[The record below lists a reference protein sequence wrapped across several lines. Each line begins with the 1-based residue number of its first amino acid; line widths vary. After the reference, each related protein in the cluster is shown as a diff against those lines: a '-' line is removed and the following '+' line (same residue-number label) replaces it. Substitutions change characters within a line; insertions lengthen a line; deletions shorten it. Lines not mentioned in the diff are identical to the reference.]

1 MKSRFSPTWMWA
13 IALLLIFAASGV
25 AQDYRGRIEGL
36 VTDESK
42 AVIAGSSVT
51 LLNVKTGV
59 RVVKQTSETGLYLFD
74 LVDPGTYTV
83 TIEAAGFGRYVQ
95 ENIVVQTLGDVSIN
109 AVLKPGAVQ
118 ETITINEAP
127 AAVEF
132 NSSNRDLTIDSKMAE
147 EIPRFDR
154 NPFKMTLIA
163 PSAVNTRGEM
173 MPYHSW
179 SANSVDLGGG
189 TNLKNDLEVDGMP
202 IGMGQKNSTPPNTD
216 AVQEVIVSTNS
227 TDAESGHSAG
237 GMITM
242 TTKAGTNEF
251 HGSAFYLGRYPW
263 LSAEADRTTFS
274 QNSQRQNMYGGTL
287 GNPIKK
293 NKLFNFFSIEDWQ
306 VGYPNSYVR
315 TVPTALE
322 ATGDF
327 SQSYALNQTTGQA
340 TIRTIYDPWT
350 SILNADGSVSITPFP
365 GNKIP
370 ATRFDALSAN
380 LMKQFWA
387 PNNPG
392 LNITGVNNFSKGFI
406 EKYGY
411 YNLSDR
417 VDFNISDKWKI
428 FGRMAHYNTSDLAG
442 NPTPNNSELYVPTGT
457 SRAAWNAGGDAIW
470 TINARTLLEFHG
482 DWHALTDAYISTPL
496 GASGWG
502 SIWPNNDWYSSY
514 QKASV
519 GAPVYFPDMNIG
531 GQGFGGGGFYWNQ
544 TPKGEASTVKI
555 AQQRG
560 SHYLKA
566 GFEQRESY
574 GLSYVSSTSNF
585 YFNTA
590 LTANTFNNPDTGLY
604 GDQFATFLLGALDG
618 QSQMIGGPAPNPH
631 VKFYGG
637 YIQDDWKVSSRI
649 TLNLG
654 LRDEYETSIYD
665 PLHDF
670 SQGLNLNA
678 VTPEMQANP
687 PDMPAAATSIV
698 GNNFYHWNGEWAF
711 TSASHPGQFNPQKL
725 ALQPRIGLAYRINDK
740 TAFRFGYA
748 RYLIPYEMN
757 IALAPVSGYETV
769 GFLEPPFLGVTGYQN
784 TLSPHAGVPQETIS
798 NPYPSST
805 NPLLPILGT
814 AAGGNLGRGGQS
826 LLWYDPN
833 QQKARNDRFNVN
845 IQRQLPGQI
854 VVSGT
859 YFLNIGNQQYTKALN
874 QMNPALAVQYQNQLN
889 TQVANPF
896 YHYLNQT
903 VMPGPLYN
911 QQTVSLG
918 SLLVPYPQ
926 YGGLYELG
934 VLGAAERYQSVELK
948 AQKQFSKGYN
958 FIATYV
964 YINEKAQTNGFLNGS
979 VFNDQE
985 WYANQLTWQ
994 PSNQPRNRLNLAGT
1008 WELPIGRG
1016 KPFLNTIPRAADAL
1030 VGGWKVAGIW
1040 TFMTGDFPQFGNYIV
1055 TGNPCISDPTPQHW
1069 FNTSVFSPIPANTY
1083 VLRTNPLQYDCLT
1096 GPKFWVL
1103 DGNLTKAFNIT
1114 ERFHAELK
1122 MAAYNATNR
1131 LNRGDPDT
1139 GVTDSTFGQTLYQGA
1154 PGGTFGAQ
1162 GGTYGN
1168 QSGRQVELG
1177 LKIIF

>member
-1 MKSRFSPTWMWA
+1 MRRKHTPQLGFS
-13 IALLLIFAASGV
+13 IVLLLLFAICGF
-25 AQDYRGRIEGL
+25 AQDYRGRIEGI
-36 VTDESK
+36 VTDQSQ
-42 AVIAGSSVT
+42 ATMAGATVT
-51 LLNVKTGV
+51 LLNVNTGI
-59 RVVKQTSETGLYLFD
+59 RVVRQTSDTGLYLFD

-83 TIEAAGFGRYVQ
+83 TIEAVGFGRFVQ
-95 ENIVVQTLGDVSIN
+95 ENITVQTRGDVTVN
-109 AVLKPGAVQ
+109 AGLKPGAVQ
-118 ETITINEAP
+118 ESITVNETP

-132 NSSNRDLTIDSKMAE
+132 NSANRDLTIDSKMAA

-154 NPFKMTLIA
+154 NPFKLTLIA

-179 SANSVDLGGG
+179 AANSVDLGGG

-202 IGMGQKNSTPPNTD
+202 IGMGQKNTTPPNTD

-237 GMITM
+237 GLITM

-251 HGSAFYLGRYPW
+251 HGSGFYLGRYPW
-263 LSAEADRTTFS
+263 LSAEADRTRFS

-287 GNPIKK
+287 GNPIRK
-293 NKLFNFFSIEDWQ
+293 NKLFNFFSMEDWR
-306 VGYPNSYVR
+306 VGYPNTYQR

-327 SQSYALNQTTGQA
+327 SQSYGLDNGVAHLRN
-340 TIRTIYDPWT
+340 IFDPWT
-350 SILNADGSVSITPFP
+350 SKLNADGSVTVTPFP

-370 ATRFDALSAN
+370 TSRFDPLSAS
-380 LMKQFWA
+380 LIKQFWA
-387 PNNPG
+387 PNNAG
-392 LNITGVNNFSKGFI
+392 ADITGLNNFSKGFI

-417 VDFNISDKWKI
+417 VDYNISDKVKI
-428 FGRMAHYNTSDLAG
+428 FGRIARYNTNDIAG

-457 SRAAWNAGGDAIW
+457 SRAAWNAGGDLIY
-470 TINARTLLEFHG
+470 TINARTLLEVHG
-482 DWHALTDAYISTPL
+482 DWHALVDAYISSPL
-496 GASGWG
+496 PSGGWAT
-502 SIWPNNDWYSSY
+502 IWPNNNWYESY

-519 GAPVYFPDMNIG
+519 GQPIYFPDMNIG

-544 TPKGEASTVKI
+544 TPKGEASSVKI

-590 LTANTFNNPDTGLY
+590 LTANTFNNPNTALY
-604 GDQFATFLLGALDG
+604 GDQYATFLLGALDG
-618 QSQMIGGPAPNPH
+618 SSQMVGGPVPNPH

-637 YIQDDWKVSSRI
+637 YIQDDWKLTSRI

-654 LRDEYETSIYD
+654 LRDEYETALYD
-665 PLHDF
+665 PAHNF
-670 SQGLNLNA
+670 SKGLDLTAA
-678 VTPEMQANP
+678 VPEMSATP
-687 PDMPAAATSIV
+687 PVMPAAATNIV
-698 GNNFYHWNGEWAF
+698 GNNFYHWTGQWQF
-711 TSASHPGQFNPQKL
+711 TSANSPGSFNPQKL
-725 ALQPRIGLAYRINDK
+725 ALQPRVGVAIKIDDK
-740 TAFRFGYA
+740 TAFRAGYA

-769 GFLEPPFLGVTGYQN
+769 GFLEPPYLGMTGYQN
-784 TLSPHAGVPQETIS
+784 TLGTLQGVPQQTIS
-798 NPYPSST
+798 NPYPT
-805 NPLLPILGT
+805 NINPLLPILGKGY
-814 AAGGNLGRGGQS
+814 GGNLGRGGQS
-826 LLWYDPN
+826 LLWYNQN
-833 QQKARNDRFNVN
+833 QQKARNDRFNFN
-845 IQRQLPGQI
+845 LQRQIPGQI

-874 QMNPALAVQYQNQLN
+874 QINPQLEVQYQNQLN
-889 TQVANPF
+889 QQVANPF

-903 VMPGPLYN
+903 LMPGPLYN

-926 YGGLYELG
+926 YGGLYSLG
-934 VLGAAERYQSVELK
+934 NLGAAERYQSGELK
-948 AQKQFSKGYN
+948 AQKAFSKGYN
-958 FIATYV
+958 FLVTYV
-964 YINEKAQTNGFLNGS
+964 YIREKAQTNGFLNGG

-985 WYANQLTWQ
+985 WANNQLVYQ
-994 PSNQPRNRLNLAGT
+994 DSNQPRHRFNIAST
-1008 WELPIGRG
+1008 WELPFGKG
-1016 KPFLNTIPRAADAL
+1016 KPYLNALPRAADAI
-1030 VGGWKVAGIW
+1030 VGGWKVAGLW
-1040 TFMTGDFPQFGNYIV
+1040 TFMSGDYLQFGNMNV
-1055 TGNPCISDPTPQHW
+1055 SGNPCISNPTPDHW

-1083 VLRTNPLQYDCLT
+1083 VLRTNPLQYNCLT
-1096 GPKFWVL
+1096 GPKFWTL
-1103 DGNLTKAFNIT
+1103 DGNLTKAISIT
-1114 ERFHAELK
+1114 ERIHAELK

-1131 LNRGDPDT
+1131 LNLGDPDT
-1139 GVTDSTFGQTLYQGA
+1139 GVTDSTFGKALYQGS
-1154 PGGTFGAQ
+1154 PGGIFGAQ
-1162 GGTYGN
+1162 GATYGN

-1177 LKIIF
+1177 LKLIF